1 MVPCIL
7 EAIISGFLDADA
19 LKLCVGKRLQ
29 APVNLDAQI
38 LGGRYFI
45 EKHRDIFIERFV
57 IEFLENLTFDESVQ
71 VGEIRDH
78 AGGWVYAPRHAD
90 FDYIVMTVAMGIVAF
105 AKNSPILFF
114 A

>member
-1 MVPCIL
+1 MTRARGGAFLRRAVSSDRSAEFLPLAWSRSVPLQMVPCIL

-71 VGEIRDH
+71 IG
-78 AGGWVYAPRHAD
+78 
-90 FDYIVMTVAMGIVAF
+90 
-105 AKNSPILFF
+105 
-114 A
+114 